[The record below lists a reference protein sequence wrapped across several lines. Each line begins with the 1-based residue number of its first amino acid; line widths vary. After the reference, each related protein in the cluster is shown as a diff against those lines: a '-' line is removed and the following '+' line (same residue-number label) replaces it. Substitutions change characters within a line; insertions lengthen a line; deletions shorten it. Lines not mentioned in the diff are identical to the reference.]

1 MPSKKRIN
9 WAKIKAE
16 YIAGGIS
23 QRKLAAKYGVTYSTL
38 RHQAETQSWKEERD
52 KLSRKIIAK
61 SAQRAEEESVSNAVK
76 LEQVKGLL
84 IDRLKTAIE
93 TMPQNG
99 GTHARKSIGEGDKK
113 LTIDYD
119 LLAMVQALEKLGGK
133 VEDQQKHNG
142 QLADLID
149 GLKEPEPTEE

>member
-61 SAQRAEEESVSNAVK
+61 SAQKTEEEVVSNAVK
-76 LEQVKGLL
+76 LEQAKGLL
-84 IDRLKTAIE
+84 IDRLKKAIE
-93 TMPQNG
+93 SMPENG
-99 GTHARKSIGEGDKK
+99 GTHARKYIGEGNKK
-113 LTIDYD
+113 LTVDYD
-119 LLAMVQALEKLGGK
+119 LLAMVAALEKLTADGK
-133 VEDQQKHNG
+133 GDAEEGVTVV
-142 QLADLID
+142 ID
-149 GLKEPEPTEE
+149 V